1 MVESRVS
8 SRQVRVLSREVR
20 VSSCISNDLK
30 AAHCSTYISA
40 FIHDS
45 NKISTAIP
53 MYSGSSNTER
63 LVGILSDVRVCR
75 KSRMAAINWK

>member
-1 MVESRVS
+1 MVEIRVS
-8 SRQVRVLSREVR
+8 SRQVR

-30 AAHCSTYISA
+30 AAYCSTYISA
-40 FIHDS
+40 FMHDS

-53 MYSGSSNTER
+53 MYSGLGNTER

-75 KSRMAAINWK
+75 KSKTAAINWK